1 MLLYRL
7 PDSEEVMIKNKNALN
22 VKPGD
27 MIKTSVGIAILLK
40 QTRAHWFYL
49 FKSRTNSLRK
59 SEFWRMVDLGQ
70 MQIIYAKGKKYRRVQ
85 KTGRTLDI
93 RGLPVQE
100 ISGRVQVFSREVN
113 LPFSIA
119 SDHDDKIINEVL
131 TSVTTMGLIADI
143 TQLYQQ
149 YVVIKVCAE

>member
-1 MLLYRL
+1 MHLYCL
-7 PDSEEVMIKNKNALN
+7 PNSEEIMIKNALN

-27 MIKTSVGIAILLK
+27 MIKTSVGIAMLLR
-40 QTRAHWFYL
+40 QTRAYWVYL
-49 FKSRTNSLRK
+49 FKNRTNSFRK

-70 MQIIYAKGKKYRRVQ
+70 IQIIYAKGKKYRRVQ

-100 ISGRVQVFSREVN
+100 IPERVQVFSREVS

-119 SDHDDKIINEVL
+119 SDHDDKIISEVL
-131 TSVTTMGLIADI
+131 ASVTTMGLIADI
-143 TQLYQQ
+143 TQRNQK
-149 YVVIKVCAE
+149 YVVIKAYAE